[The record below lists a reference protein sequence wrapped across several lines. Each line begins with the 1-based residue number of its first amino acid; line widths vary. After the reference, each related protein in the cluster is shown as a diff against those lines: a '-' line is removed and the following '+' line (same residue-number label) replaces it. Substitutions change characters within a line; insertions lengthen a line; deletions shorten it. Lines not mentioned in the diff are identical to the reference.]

1 MKESKVFAEKVAAAG
16 VDGRSQRK
24 HREVHFTEPRVGWS
38 GGLSPEEKPLRGA
51 TLLQWIIETANE
63 RGLQLNQVAAKLGCT
78 YGYLHQLR
86 KGMKPIPGISEQLI
100 DACAEFLG
108 IPRLAVMIA
117 ADIVKPTDFYADA
130 EIALSSLDAAL
141 RLIRSDPEWG
151 PRCSPAV
158 MDLDNRGK
166 LFVINLYEQ
175 ARGVQL
181 LPGRANIERYIQ
193 IMSEESE
200 RNLPAND
207 M

>member
-1 MKESKVFAEKVAAAG
+1 MKSSKVLAAQVAAAG
-16 VDGRSQRK
+16 TDGRSQRK
-24 HREVHFTEPRVGWS
+24 HRDVKFEEPRIGWS

-63 RGLQLNQVAAKLGCT
+63 QGLQLNQVAAKLGCT

-86 KGMKPIPGISEQLI
+86 KGMKPVPGISEQLI

-117 ADIVKPTDFYADA
+117 ADIVKPTDFYAD
-130 EIALSSLDAAL
+130 EELVTSSLDAAL

-158 MDLDNRGK
+158 MDLDTRGK

-181 LPGRANIERYIQ
+181 LPGRANIDRYVQ
-193 IMSEESE
+193 VMAKEDD
-200 RNLPAND
+200 RNFPAND